1 MPLAGPKLLFY
12 NTKRGL
18 TAISRATGERADLVS
33 RLVWRC
39 AWRPRFL
46 EFYWE
51 GSVTVPVSVLVSAP
65 ASVPALVSAPAPA
78 SVSMLPSLSARGYT
92 WPGSSWQP
100 SACGADVIATRPQ
113 VLEVCASAEQ
123 FLCQS
128 IR

>member
-1 MPLAGPKLLFY
+1 MPLAGPKLPFY

-51 GSVTVPVSVLVSAP
+51 GSAFVPVSVLVSAP
-65 ASVPALVSAPAPA
+65 ASV
-78 SVSMLPSLSARGYT
+78 SVFFPSLSAKGLQLVRG
-92 WPGSSWQP
+92 G
-100 SACGADVIATRPQ
+100 GR
-113 VLEVCASAEQ
+113 ASAPQQERLLPDGQ
-123 FLCQS
+123 RAKEGVGF
-128 IR
+128 R